1 MKARNPTAI
10 CPSVERAFELLSRKW
25 TGLIVHVL
33 SGGPRYFCE
42 LEKAIGSVSARM
54 LTARMKEL
62 ETEQI
67 LRRRVQISSPV
78 RVRYSLTAKG
88 RALQPA
94 MRALEQ
100 WARKWV
106 KG

>member
-1 MKARNPTAI
+1 M
-10 CPSVERAFELLSRKW
+10 
-25 TGLIVHVL
+25 HVL

-42 LEKAIGSVSARM
+42 LERAIGSVSARM

-62 ETEQI
+62 ETEEI
-67 LRRRVQISSPV
+67 VRRTVETGSPV

-88 RALQPA
+88 KALQPA
-94 MRALEQ
+94 MRDVEQ